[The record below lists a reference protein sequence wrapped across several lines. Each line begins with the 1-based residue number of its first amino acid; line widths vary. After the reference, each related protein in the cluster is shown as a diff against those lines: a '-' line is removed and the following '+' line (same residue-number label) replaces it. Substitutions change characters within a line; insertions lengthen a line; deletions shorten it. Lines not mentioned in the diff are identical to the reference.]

1 MPNWTDVDCGLY
13 QIIHQQEKVGQLAR
27 SVSTT
32 DISSRLKKKEKI
44 AILEAANKTTDKEK
58 LVGSRKLGEGDL
70 FGARALEHGYF
81 GGVAQSRSNSPSP
94 SYVLSPDTTVVD
106 WSSSDKLRNFSA
118 ASSVVDFPRSGNTSV
133 SSLPIGADWS
143 TRKPSPLRLQPSD
156 AELSGRI
163 NHDPSSVGGKGGA
176 YMPPLPSPLS
186 ERSALPAFISDTR
199 PAGWV
204 NPLDVHFSRPTT
216 PASSRPQSPQSFQ
229 LPKLDFPGGLEKNGL
244 IMPTPSGS
252 INGVR
257 SDAASIVSSEV
268 SAPNPAPVEPPKTK
282 SPTFSVFPQSRAA
295 RQTRSIFPVNDE
307 RPVSSRGPKES
318 PESIPPL
325 PLNDLPP
332 RILTIDP
339 SQFPQDN
346 RQWNPASP
354 IIRDSIVT
362 KQRVSIYQPSQSHD
376 TFPDALKSRGRAHSV
391 AASSIYSSR
400 TSILDEP
407 TSNSHTQSR
416 SRSPQ
421 SQIRPRQRSRSS
433 SHKRSSSHGLSRT
446 QDSLRRHS
454 RKISQESL
462 RSRARRSRDRD
473 QMHFDPTQQQRN
485 RSGSVQGRKVDFDH
499 PRESPF
505 SNSNATTSH
514 SGSTSI
520 SSSISTTSSTRT
532 RSRSRGG
539 EKQDPMPKPP
549 VLAVHL
555 PEQGRLSVDGFGR
568 GRSASEASQ
577 GSIGEFY
584 DSYYRQSTMA
594 QRASVVAQAQNS
606 GMLGVANFSHPKRP
620 GALNLRLGGGN
631 VDTIVEMPSP
641 LASPMVAK
649 ERYPGMI

>member
-1 MPNWTDVDCGLY
+1 
-13 QIIHQQEKVGQLAR
+13 
-27 SVSTT
+27 
-32 DISSRLKKKEKI
+32 
-44 AILEAANKTTDKEK
+44 
-58 LVGSRKLGEGDL
+58 
-70 FGARALEHGYF
+70 
-81 GGVAQSRSNSPSP
+81 
-94 SYVLSPDTTVVD
+94 
-106 WSSSDKLRNFSA
+106 
-118 ASSVVDFPRSGNTSV
+118 
-133 SSLPIGADWS
+133 
-143 TRKPSPLRLQPSD
+143 
-156 AELSGRI
+156 
-163 NHDPSSVGGKGGA
+163 
-176 YMPPLPSPLS
+176 MPPLPSPLS

-244 IMPTPSGS
+244 IVPAPSGS
-252 INGVR
+252 TNGVR
-257 SDAASIVSSEV
+257 SEAASIASSDV
-268 SAPNPAPVEPPKTK
+268 SAPNPVPVEPPKTK
-282 SPTFSVFPQSRAA
+282 SSTFSVFPQPRAA
-295 RQTRSIFPVNDE
+295 RQTTRSIFPVDDE
-307 RPVSSRGPKES
+307 RPVSRRGPKES
-318 PESIPPL
+318 PESDPPPL

-362 KQRVSIYQPSQSHD
+362 KQRVSIYQPPQSQD
-376 TFPDALKSRGRAHSV
+376 TFPDALKSRGRAASI

-400 TSILDEP
+400 TSILDEG
-407 TSNSHTQSR
+407 TT
-416 SRSPQ
+416 RSPSREAQ
-421 SQIRPRQRSRSS
+421 ARPRQRSRSS

-454 RKISQESL
+454 RKMSQESL

-532 RSRSRGG
+532 RSRSRSG

-549 VLAVHL
+549 VLAMHL
-555 PEQGRLSVDGFGR
+555 PEQGRLSVNGFGR

-584 DSYYRQSTMA
+584 DSYYRQSTMG
-594 QRASVVAQAQNS
+594 QRGSVAVQAQNS
-606 GMLGVANFSHPKRP
+606 GMLGVANFSHPKIP

-641 LASPMVAK
+641 LASPMAAK